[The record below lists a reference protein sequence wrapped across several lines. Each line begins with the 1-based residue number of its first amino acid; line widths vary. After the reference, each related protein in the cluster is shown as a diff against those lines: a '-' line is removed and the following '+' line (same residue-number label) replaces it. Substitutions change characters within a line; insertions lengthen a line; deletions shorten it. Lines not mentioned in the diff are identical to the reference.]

1 MSTRR
6 RIVIEPMRT
15 PMVSASAA
23 GRQEGKHAM
32 KKLILFATALV
43 MVSGASAYA
52 EGEHGASKHG
62 RWMSS
67 HAQMLGYEP
76 VVIYRR
82 LPPAMMAPPYPYY
95 GIDPSYRY
103 YGSADARYG
112 FMDEE
117 SAIGRTN
124 D

>member
-1 MSTRR
+1 
-6 RIVIEPMRT
+6 
-15 PMVSASAA
+15 
-23 GRQEGKHAM
+23 M

-43 MVSGASAYA
+43 MASGASAYA
-52 EGEHGASKHG
+52 RGEYGASKHR

-67 HAQMLGYEP
+67 HAQMLGDEP
-76 VVIYRR
+76 VVTYRR
-82 LPPAMMAPPYPYY
+82 PPPVMMAPPYSYYGIY

-103 YGSADARYG
+103 YGSVDARYG
-112 FMDEE
+112 LMDEE

>member
-1 MSTRR
+1 VIGPLRAPNGLFMDRR
-6 RIVIEPMRT
+6 PARRK
-15 PMVSASAA
+15 
-23 GRQEGKHAM
+23 QAM

-43 MVSGASAYA
+43 MASGASTYA
-52 EGEHGASKHG
+52 QDEYGASKHR

-76 VVIYRR
+76 VVTYRR